1 MIIPNAAKAKLARL
15 AAISPD
21 ELSDKPWLRDTL
33 GGAPAEARLLG
44 RDL

>member
-1 MIIPNAAKAKLARL
+1 MTVPNTAKAKLTRL
-15 AAISPD
+15 AAVSPD

-44 RDL
+44 RYL